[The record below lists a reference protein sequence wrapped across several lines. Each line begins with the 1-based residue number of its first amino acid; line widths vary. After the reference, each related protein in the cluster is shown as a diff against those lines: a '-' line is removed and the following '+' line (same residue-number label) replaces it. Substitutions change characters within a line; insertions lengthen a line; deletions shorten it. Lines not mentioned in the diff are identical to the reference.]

1 MNLQRRS
8 DGKWVTEVS
17 GRDRA
22 VLRHGLGYLFAHQQ
36 ASSVCVYGYL
46 DRAEAPRLGTNPIQ
60 GVDGIEISVLFDF
73 GVGAIDW
80 RGEWFSP
87 GT

>member
-1 MNLQRRS
+1 M
-8 DGKWVTEVS
+8 
-17 GRDRA
+17 
-22 VLRHGLGYLFAHQQ
+22 
-36 ASSVCVYGYL
+36 CVYGYL

-80 RGEWFSP
+80 RGEWFNP